1 MKQGDEILRTQL
13 LPYFL
18 DEQKMEYI
26 CVCVESKAKW
36 YIQKKNQP
44 SVQQP
49 GNNGFSNSD
58 FPAALLSYEN
68 FLGLGMWAPLP
79 WALFR
84 ALQHRP

>member
-26 CVCVESKAKW
+26 YVCGKQSGVVHTE
-36 YIQKKNQP
+36 KNQP

-58 FPAALLSYEN
+58 FPGALLSYEN

-79 WALFR
+79 WALFQV
-84 ALQHRP
+84 LQHRL